1 MDPGVAAVITIVVLL
16 ILLALGMPIAFTTIL
31 VGFLGLALLL
41 GIKGALNSLAV
52 IPFGHLCTYLL
63 TVVPM
68 FVLMGQFAFH
78 ARISNDLFM
87 VAQKWL
93 SRLPGGLACATVAGC
108 AMFGACTGSSLA
120 CCATMGKI
128 AIPEMEKAGYHP
140 RIAVGSVAGAGG
152 LAILIPPSVPAVL
165 YASASEV
172 SVSKMLIAGILP
184 GILSAIIL
192 IGFITLTVK
201 RNPSLAPMTAGFS
214 WKERLKALRSIWGI
228 LLIFTLVMGSIYMGW
243 ATPTEAGSVGAFG
256 TLVAALARRRSSL
269 HEIWIAC
276 LETARSVSM
285 IFFIF
290 VGTSLFG
297 FFLSRAGIPMR
308 ITEFISALPFP
319 PIVIYICIILFYIP
333 LGMFLDTVA
342 MILLT
347 TPIVYPL
354 IIHLGFNGIHFG
366 IILILMCEIGLIT
379 PPVAFNLYVV
389 KGVAPH
395 ISMEDIMRGALPYV
409 GRDLLIVTILMIFPQ
424 IPLWL
429 PNMMTK

>member
-1 MDPGVAAVITIVVLL
+1 MDPGMAAIITVVLML

-31 VGFLGLALLL
+31 VGFVGLVLLI
-41 GIKGALNSLAV
+41 GIKGALNSLAI
-52 IPFGHLCTYLL
+52 IPFGHICSYLL
-63 TVVPM
+63 TVVPV

-78 ARISNDLFM
+78 ARISNDLFS

-140 RIAVGSVAGAGG
+140 RLAVGTVAGAGG

-165 YASASEV
+165 YASV
-172 SVSKMLIAGILP
+172 SDESVGKILIAGILP

-201 RNPSLAPMTAGFS
+201 RNPALAPMSAGFS

-228 LLIFTLVMGSIYMGW
+228 VLIFILVIGSMYMGW

-256 TLVAALARRRSSL
+256 TLIVALVRKRSSL
-269 HEIWIAC
+269 HEIWTAC
-276 LETARSVSM
+276 LETARSVCM

-308 ITEFISALPFP
+308 ITEFIGALPFP

-347 TPIVYPL
+347 TPIVYPV

-366 IILILMCEIGLIT
+366 IILIIMCEVGLIT

-395 ISMEDIMRGALPYV
+395 VPMGDIIRGALPYV

-424 IPLWL
+424 IALWL
-429 PNMMTK
+429 PNMMMK